1 MKLHQNLT
9 LRQQKRNKIWRLH
22 LKSKKNARRKAML
35 LLEHMDRTEKGL
47 SDRLRQAGFS
57 AEATEDAMNYVR
69 SYGYLNDHRYA
80 MNYISFR
87 MGTKSRQ
94 KILQELSGKGIDRE
108 TALAA
113 WEEAAEIEEP
123 DELAILRV
131 AVEKKCQ
138 PDTVLDEKRNA
149 QTAGISSAK
158 RFFLWGYIPCT

>member
-1 MKLHQNLT
+1 MAVTPEEQ
-9 LRQQKRNKIWRLH
+9 
-22 LKSKKNARRKAML
+22 KNARRKAML

-69 SYGYLNDHRYA
+69 SYGYLNDYRYA

-123 DELAILRV
+123 DELAILRTT
-131 AVEKKCQ
+131 VEKKCQ
-138 PDTVLDEKRNA
+138 PGTALDEKGMRRL
-149 QTAGISSAK
+149 QGFLLRRGFSYGDISHVLEDMNITCE
-158 RFFLWGYIPCT
+158 RIYR

>member
-1 MKLHQNLT
+1 
-9 LRQQKRNKIWRLH
+9 
-22 LKSKKNARRKAML
+22 
-35 LLEHMDRTEKGL
+35 
-47 SDRLRQAGFS
+47 
-57 AEATEDAMNYVR
+57 MNYVR

-138 PDTVLDEKRNA
+138 PDTVLDEKGMRRLQGFLQRRGFSYGDISHVLEEMNITCERN
-149 QTAGISSAK
+149 
-158 RFFLWGYIPCT
+158 F

>member
-1 MKLHQNLT
+1 MAVTPEEQ
-9 LRQQKRNKIWRLH
+9 
-22 LKSKKNARRKAML
+22 KNARRKAML

-94 KILQELSGKGIDRE
+94 KILQELSGKGI
-108 TALAA
+108 
-113 WEEAAEIEEP
+113 AEIEEP

-138 PDTVLDEKRNA
+138 PDTVLDEKGMRRLQGFLQRRGFSYGDISHVLEEMNITCERN
-149 QTAGISSAK
+149 
-158 RFFLWGYIPCT
+158 F

>member
-1 MKLHQNLT
+1 MAVTPEEQ
-9 LRQQKRNKIWRLH
+9 
-22 LKSKKNARRKAML
+22 KNARRKAML

-57 AEATEDAMNYVR
+57 AMNYVR

-138 PDTVLDEKRNA
+138 PDTVLDEKGMRRLQGFLQRRGFSYGDISHVLEEMNITCERN
-149 QTAGISSAK
+149 
-158 RFFLWGYIPCT
+158 F

>member
-1 MKLHQNLT
+1 MAVTPEEQ
-9 LRQQKRNKIWRLH
+9 
-22 LKSKKNARRKAML
+22 KNARRKAML

-69 SYGYLNDHRYA
+69 SYGYLNDYRYA

-108 TALAA
+108 TVLAA

-123 DELAILRV
+123 DELAILRTT
-131 AVEKKCQ
+131 VEKSVSL
-138 PDTVLDEKRNA
+138 VLPWTRRGCAASRD
-149 QTAGISSAK
+149 
-158 RFFLWGYIPCT
+158 FFFEEVFPMEIFPTCWKT

>member
-1 MKLHQNLT
+1 MAVTPEEQ
-9 LRQQKRNKIWRLH
+9 
-22 LKSKKNARRKAML
+22 KNARRKAML

-69 SYGYLNDHRYA
+69 SYGYLNDYRYA

-94 KILQELSGKGIDRE
+94 KILQGLSGKGIDRE

-123 DELAILRV
+123 DELAILRTT
-131 AVEKKCQ
+131 VEKSVSL
-138 PDTVLDEKRNA
+138 VLPWTRRGCAASRDFSFEEVFPMEIFPTCWK
-149 QTAGISSAK
+149 T
-158 RFFLWGYIPCT
+158 

>member
-1 MKLHQNLT
+1 MAVTPEEQ
-9 LRQQKRNKIWRLH
+9 
-22 LKSKKNARRKAML
+22 KNARRKAML

-57 AEATEDAMNYVR
+57 AEATEDAMDYVR
-69 SYGYLNDHRYA
+69 SYGYL
-80 MNYISFR
+80 NYISFR

-138 PDTVLDEKRNA
+138 PDTVLDEKGMRRL
-149 QTAGISSAK
+149 QGFLQRRGFSYGDISLVLEEMNITCERS
-158 RFFLWGYIPCT
+158 Y

>member
-1 MKLHQNLT
+1 MAVTPEEQ
-9 LRQQKRNKIWRLH
+9 
-22 LKSKKNARRKAML
+22 KNARRKAML

-80 MNYISFR
+80 MNYLSFR
-87 MGTKSRQ
+87 SRQ

-138 PDTVLDEKRNA
+138 PDTVLDEKGMRRLQGFLQRRGFSYGDISHVLEEMNITCERN
-149 QTAGISSAK
+149 
-158 RFFLWGYIPCT
+158 F

>member
-1 MKLHQNLT
+1 MAVTPEEQ
-9 LRQQKRNKIWRLH
+9 
-22 LKSKKNARRKAML
+22 KNARRKAML

-69 SYGYLNDHRYA
+69 SYGYLNDYRYA

-123 DELAILRV
+123 DELAILRTT
-131 AVEKKCQ
+131 VEKVSAWYCPGREGMRRLQ
-138 PDTVLDEKRNA
+138 GFLQRRGFSYGDISHVLEDMNITCER
-149 QTAGISSAK
+149 S
-158 RFFLWGYIPCT
+158 Y